1 MRGRP
6 FRASFELR
14 GFSESRKTFVDLP
27 DDGAAIGS
35 VSSCVGR
42 LGLVAGRLPNCPRT
56 KRTSA

>member
-6 FRASFELR
+6 LRASFELR

-42 LGLVAGRLPNCPRT
+42 LGLVAGRLPNCP
-56 KRTSA
+56 